1 MTVIKEDISQQPYP
15 HLHYCEAEVESSHT
29 TQLSSQYVLIQYLG
43 GRLTKEA
50 ADYKSPVY

>member
-50 ADYKSPVY
+50 AD